1 MPIRRPLFLAALAVL
16 CALVVPQAARA
27 GNFLKSSVYTRN
39 LSSKSIWITI
49 YDLTK
54 RRHMDYGCVDAA
66 GAQNTNPDY
75 REWRS
80 GAYTWGGFYYVR
92 AEVKAG
98 PSCGGRTLCDTTV
111 QINPQHNPTAG
122 SFGGIFQGLRN
133 AVSLRWNGSGCYWD
147 RDNWSIK

>member
-1 MPIRRPLFLAALAVL
+1 MTFRRSLCLAALVAG
-16 CALVVPQAARA
+16 ALVVPQAARA

-39 LSSKSIWITI
+39 LSSSSIWITI
-49 YDLTK
+49 YDITK
-54 RRHMDYGCVDAA
+54 RRHMDYGCVEAA
-66 GAQNTNPDY
+66 TTRSGPASY

-111 QINPQHNPTAG
+111 QINPQHNPAGG
-122 SFGGIFQGLRN
+122 SFGGIFTGLRN
-133 AVSLRWNGSGCYWD
+133 AVSLNWSGKGCYWD